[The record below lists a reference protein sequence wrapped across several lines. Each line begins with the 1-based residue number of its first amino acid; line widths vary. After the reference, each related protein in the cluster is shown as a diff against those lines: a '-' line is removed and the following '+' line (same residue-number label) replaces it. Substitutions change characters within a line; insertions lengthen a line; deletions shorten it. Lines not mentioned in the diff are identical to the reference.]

1 MLRLAQPQRFLH
13 ASSRSLK
20 VIVPSVQSRSFSW
33 SRTRC
38 SSLDDWTHTIQAQAT
53 TMHDT
58 ADLNKARQVL
68 LVLPKL
74 SGPSSKVACSRSL
87 IDKHNGEDVIAL
99 QRGSNMP
106 LGSELVL
113 FNPLLS
119 ESTLGADG
127 TERSFGPPGGLDQR
141 MWAGGSFEF
150 EQGKQLKV
158 GQDVQCNVTVES
170 VLLKQGAKTGTMVL
184 VTRKLVYEGA
194 EGIVSTERRTHI
206 YRKQRPADQRK
217 YVPPPADKR
226 PKATEGESAKSHVA
240 DNPEFDS
247 LTINIT
253 RFTRYSGRKAI

>member
-1 MLRLAQPQRFLH
+1 
-13 ASSRSLK
+13 
-20 VIVPSVQSRSFSW
+20 
-33 SRTRC
+33 
-38 SSLDDWTHTIQAQAT
+38 
-53 TMHDT
+53 MHDT

-170 VLLKQGAKTGTMVL
+170 VLLKQA
-184 VTRKLVYEGA
+184 
-194 EGIVSTERRTHI
+194 
-206 YRKQRPADQRK
+206 
-217 YVPPPADKR
+217 
-226 PKATEGESAKSHVA
+226 
-240 DNPEFDS
+240 
-247 LTINIT
+247 
-253 RFTRYSGRKAI
+253 